1 MRFLKVAVLLLAL
14 TPLAAA
20 AARAAEPYHLRIGW
34 VVPAD
39 LVTLMFLKP
48 ELAPHAGKSY
58 VPELVHFQGTSTMM
72 TAVATGDLDTA
83 SLAYSTFAQGI
94 VHAGMQDLRV
104 IADEFQDGVPG
115 YHTNSYMVRNDSP
128 IRTVPELKGR
138 KLASNQAGSA
148 ADIALRAMLA
158 KHELHD
164 QKDVTIVEARFTDHK
179 GMLRDGKVDLIPAV
193 VPYGFDPEL
202 RSFARTLFTQNEAIG
217 RTQMIMRV
225 ARAGFLDK
233 HRAVMVDF
241 MEDYLRTLRFL
252 YDPAHHEEAVA
263 LLVQA
268 TKQPPDFYRSWAFTN
283 EDYYR
288 DPKALPNLE
297 ALQANVDLQH
307 QLGFLRGPL
316 DVKKYADLSITQEA
330 AKRLEGENRR

>member
-58 VPELVHFQGTSTMM
+58 VPELVHFQGTSSMM

-115 YHTNSYMVRNDSP
+115 YHTNSYVVRNDSP

>member
-58 VPELVHFQGTSTMM
+58 VPELVHFQGTSSMM

-115 YHTNSYMVRNDSP
+115 YHTNSYVVRNDSP

-158 KHELHD
+158 KHEMHD

-241 MEDYLRTLRFL
+241 MEDYLRALRFL

-268 TKQPPDFYRSWAFTN
+268 TKQPPDFYRSWAFTK

>member
-58 VPELVHFQGTSTMM
+58 VPELVHFQGTSSMM

-115 YHTNSYMVRNDSP
+115 YHTNSYVVRNDSP

-268 TKQPPDFYRSWAFTN
+268 TRQPPDFYRSWAFTN

>member
-14 TPLAAA
+14 APLAAVSA
-20 AARAAEPYHLRIGW
+20 PAAEPYHLRIGW

-115 YHTNSYMVRNDSP
+115 YHTNSYMVRNASP

-164 QKDVTIVEARFTDHK
+164 QKDFTIIEARFTDQK

-202 RSFARTLFTQNEAIG
+202 RSFARTLFTQKEAIG

-233 HRAVMVDF
+233 QRAVMVDF

-252 YDPAHHEEAVA
+252 SDPAHHEEAVA
-263 LLVQA
+263 LLAQA
-268 TKQPPDFYRSWAFTN
+268 TKQPPEFYRSWAFTN

-307 QLGFLRGPL
+307 RLGFLRGPL

-330 AKRLEGENRR
+330 AKRLEGENGR